1 MKKSLF
7 AFIVLSIV
15 LLNNAM
21 AQRKVLVEQFTNSG
35 CPNCAGNTPV
45 VAAYV
50 NDHPDEVLMLSYHA
64 PFPYNDSMYFEN
76 AYQSDQR
83 IDYYG
88 VFGVPT
94 SRVDGNYFSGNLVP
108 VLATTITNRSA
119 IAPRYSISFN
129 SSTIVNQTVTANIS
143 FTSIDAAN
151 SGQSLK
157 AMVVVAEKN
166 VLKSSYAASPG
177 NNSETQYPWVVR
189 KMLPDDAGTDL
200 QHTELNGS
208 EDFILTWNADNLKDL
223 NQMRIIAFVQNM
235 ATKEVYQ
242 AEISTPQISTGNNA
256 PLTEANQSFE
266 LFPSITDSHFRVQ
279 FTSPQQD
286 RHIKVL
292 DVNGRVVY
300 ELQTSENLLS
310 VDLHTLPA
318 GMYFVQASN
327 AKFYAT
333 KKLMVIN

>member
-1 MKKSLF
+1 M
-7 AFIVLSIV
+7 VLSFV

-50 NDHPDEVLMLSYHA
+50 NDNPDDALMLSYHA

-108 VLATTITNRSA
+108 VLATTITNRA
-119 IAPRYSISFN
+119 AVAPGYSISFN
-129 SSTIVNQTVTANIS
+129 NSTIINQTVSANIT
-143 FTSIDAAN
+143 FTSIDAEN

-189 KMLPDDAGTDL
+189 KMLPDDTGTDL
-200 QHTELNGS
+200 QFTELNGS
-208 EDFILTWNADNLKDL
+208 DDIAISWTADNVKDL
-223 NQMRIIAFVQNM
+223 NQVRIIAFVQNTE
-235 ATKEVYQ
+235 TKEVYQ
-242 AEISTPQISTGNNA
+242 AEISTPQITTGNNTL
-256 PLTEANQSFE
+256 PSSANHAFD
-266 LFPSITDSHFRVQ
+266 LFPSITQSTFSVKLN
-279 FTSPQQD
+279 TPQQA

-292 DVNGRVVY
+292 DLNGRVVY
-300 ELQTSENLLS
+300 ELQTSERMIS
-310 VDLHTLPA
+310 IDAEAFPA
-318 GMYFVQASN
+318 GMYLVQVGD
-327 AKFYAT
+327 AKFNST
-333 KKLMVIN
+333 KKLIVLN

>member
-1 MKKSLF
+1 MTKSHLF
-7 AFIVLSIV
+7 LIVI
-15 LLNNAM
+15 LLFVTNSVE
-21 AQRKVLVEQFTNSG
+21 AQRKVLIEQFTNSG
-35 CPNCAGNTPV
+35 CPSCAGNTPV

-50 NDHPDEVLMLSYHA
+50 NDHPDDVLMLAFHA

-76 AYQSDQR
+76 AFQSDQR

-108 VLATTITNRSA
+108 VLATTITNRAA

-129 SSTIVNQTVTANIS
+129 NSTISDKTVNVTIS

-151 SGQSLK
+151 SGEPLR

-189 KMLPDDAGTDL
+189 RMLPDDTGTDL
-200 QHTELNGS
+200 QNTELNGS
-208 EDFILTWNADNLKDL
+208 DNITLTWTADNLKDL
-223 NQMRIIAFVQNM
+223 NQMRVIAFVQNM
-235 ATKEVYQ
+235 ETKEVYQ
-242 AEISTPQISTGNNA
+242 AEISTPQITTGNYT
-256 PLTEANQSFE
+256 PLTAANLLFE
-266 LFPSITDSHFRVQ
+266 LLPSITGSNFSVQ
-279 FTSPQQD
+279 FNSPQQD
-286 RHIKVL
+286 KLLKVL
-292 DVNGRVVY
+292 DARGRIVY
-300 ELQTSENLLS
+300 EVQTTETLLS
-310 VDLHTLPA
+310 VDTDTFPT
-318 GMYFVQASN
+318 GMYLVQVSDT
-327 AKFYAT
+327 KFSAT